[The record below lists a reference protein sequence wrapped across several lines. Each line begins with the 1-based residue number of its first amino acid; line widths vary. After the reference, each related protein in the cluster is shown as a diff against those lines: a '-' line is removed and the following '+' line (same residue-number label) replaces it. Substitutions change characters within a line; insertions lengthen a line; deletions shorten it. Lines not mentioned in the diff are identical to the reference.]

1 MATRSTQVARLNL
14 TLRGPGIKRAALFKA
29 FDDLVLADT
38 RWQRNHAL
46 EVESDADEFDDE
58 AIVFSRLAG
67 DDLPAANLL
76 LQLRPY
82 GCSIADI
89 ASVDAKSLSSVEYN
103 ALVEDFLARIG
114 TPAAARTG
122 FFETEISTV
131 PVRTHLKIRSK
142 GALAELPAP
151 LSNKR
156 RL

>member
-1 MATRSTQVARLNL
+1 
-14 TLRGPGIKRAALFKA
+14 
-29 FDDLVLADT
+29 
-38 RWQRNHAL
+38 L
-46 EVESDADEFDDE
+46 EVESDADEFDGE
-58 AIVFSRLAG
+58 AIGFSRLAG

-76 LQLRPY
+76 LQHRPY

-142 GALAELPAP
+142 GELAELPAP